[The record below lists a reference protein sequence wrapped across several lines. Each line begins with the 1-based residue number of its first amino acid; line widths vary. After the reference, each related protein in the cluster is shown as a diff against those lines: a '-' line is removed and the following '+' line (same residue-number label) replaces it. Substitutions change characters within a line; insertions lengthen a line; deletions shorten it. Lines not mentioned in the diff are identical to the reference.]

1 MNSFIADK
9 IKAGLLA
16 CLLATAGMVHLG
28 SCKQATEAREVTIS
42 DGITVP
48 QLLERKTQA
57 GPPEEAAQIKKA
69 YTDAVAALKAN
80 THDLKQYLNLAGVF
94 ITEGRITG
102 NAGYYS
108 NAALSMLDRV
118 TEGNPRDENVR
129 FEALSLKSAV
139 LLNMHQFK
147 AALQVAEQGEQ
158 LNSYNA
164 GIYGA
169 LVDANV
175 EMGNYDAA
183 VKKCDKML
191 SIRPDLRSYS
201 RAAYLRQ
208 LYGDNNGAREA
219 MRMAVEAGVPG
230 LESTEWA
237 RVQWGDLYLNTG
249 QPDTAQMIYQTAL
262 SFRPGYPYAEMGLAR
277 VAAVRKQY
285 DTAITHTRNAI
296 KVLSEGA
303 FVSYLGDM
311 YLLQGNKEKAKQV
324 YHDLVEQLEQG
335 EKEQAANKVQH
346 NGHRELALAY
356 LNLGDYDKA
365 LVHAQAD
372 YAMRPGNIDAND
384 LMAWVLFKKG
394 DYKQAVVYTEKVFS
408 TKEKNAGMSYKA
420 GLVYA
425 AAGDKEKAAQCYK
438 EAAAISAYIDP
449 RITATAKL

>member
-1 MNSFIADK
+1 MNTSIVIK
-9 IKAGLLA
+9 LKAGLLA
-16 CLLATAGMVHLG
+16 CVWVALVIISLG
-28 SCKQATEAREVTIS
+28 SCRQDTEAAEVTIS
-42 DGITVP
+42 EGVTVP
-48 QLLERKTQA
+48 QLLARKTNV
-57 GPPEEAAQIKKA
+57 GPPEELAQIKKTYA
-69 YTDAVAALKAN
+69 DAVTALKSN
-80 THDLKQYLNLAGVF
+80 PRDPKQFLNLATVF
-94 ITEGRITG
+94 ITEGRLTG
-102 NAGYYS
+102 NSGYYS
-108 NAALSMLDRV
+108 NAALGMLDKV
-118 TEGNPRDENVR
+118 TTSNPSDENIR

-158 LNSYNA
+158 INGYNA

-183 VKKCDKML
+183 VTKCDKML

-208 LYGDNNGAREA
+208 LYGDNNGAKAA

-249 QPDTAQMIYQTAL
+249 QPDTAQMIYETAL
-262 SFRPGYPYAEMGLAR
+262 SFRPGYPYAEMGLAH
-277 VAAVRKQY
+277 VAAARKQY
-285 DTAITHTRNAI
+285 DLAITHTRNAI
-296 KVLSEGA
+296 KVLAEGA

-311 YLLQGNKEKAKQV
+311 YQLQGNKEKAMQV
-324 YHDLVEQLEQG
+324 YKDLVQQLELG
-335 EKEQAANKVQH
+335 EKEQSRNKVQH

-365 LVHAQAD
+365 LEHAQAD
-372 YAMRPGNIDAND
+372 YAMRPDNIDAND

-394 DYKQAVVYTEKVFS
+394 AYKQAVAYTDKVFR
-408 TKEKNAGMSYKA
+408 TKEKNAALTYKA

-425 AAGDKEKAAQCYK
+425 AAGDQNKAEQCRR

-449 RITATAKL
+449 RITAAVKL

>member
-1 MNSFIADK
+1 M
-9 IKAGLLA
+9 AGLLA
-16 CLLATAGMVHLG
+16 AAGMINLS
-28 SCKQATEAREVTIS
+28 SCKQASETRELTIS
-42 DGITVP
+42 DGLTVP
-48 QLLERKTQA
+48 QLLQRKAKA
-57 GPPEEAAQIKKA
+57 GPSEELAQIEKT
-69 YTDAVAALKAN
+69 YNDAVNALKAN
-80 THDLKQYLNLAGVF
+80 PRDLKQFLNLATVF

-102 NAGYYS
+102 NGSYYS
-108 NAALSMLDRV
+108 NAALGMLDRV
-118 TEGNPRDENVR
+118 ATGNPSDKNLL

-183 VKKCDKML
+183 VAKCDKML

-208 LYGDNNGAREA
+208 LYGDNRGAQEA

-249 QPDTAQMIYQTAL
+249 QPDTAQMIYETAL

-277 VAAVRKQY
+277 VAAARKQY
-285 DTAITHTRNAI
+285 DTAIAHTRNAI
-296 KVLSEGA
+296 KVLPEGS

-311 YLLQGNKEKAKQV
+311 YLLKGDKEKATRV
-324 YHDLVEQLEQG
+324 YKDLVQQLEQG
-335 EKEQAANKVQH
+335 EKEQAGDKVQH

-356 LNLGDYDKA
+356 LNLDNYGKA
-365 LVHAQAD
+365 LEQAQAD
-372 YAMRPGNIDAND
+372 YAMRPDNIDAND

-394 DYKQAVVYTEKVFS
+394 DYKQAVAYTEKVFR
-408 TKEKNAGMSYKA
+408 TKEKNAALNYKA

-425 AAGDKEKAAQCYK
+425 AAGDKAKAEQYHK

-449 RITATAKL
+449 RITTIIK